1 MASKYFSEKTLI
13 SILKSKRFSLDLL
26 KQTLAYLTSEETRKK
41 NDKEFSDL
49 LESVKTGDTTAMR
62 FAIEKMA
69 SKLLHLNLDIRNVK
83 NVKLICDITLHSAR
97 EISIKVKFPTKSIIP
112 QSIEIPLKSNKV
124 LYKPKPEKQI
134 NKEYLDL
141 ITKLSLKTIHTVLV
155 TLPTVEKIYFCGYI
169 DTIHPMKG
177 YQYEACIISFVVDVD
192 EYDHIV
198 IENLGAEAILS
209 NFQLRF
215 RYDHNFEISETIPHI
230 HGKVNDVTS
239 LIDLDNINPL
249 VFEDLIKSLLN
260 KMGLIAET
268 TKASYDGGIDV
279 VAVSQNPITGG
290 RFVVQCKRYNK
301 VIPVDVIRD
310 LYGAMTHERASKGIL
325 ITTADFSTECIK
337 FAQGKPIELINRRLL
352 IQLLNEQGYKISEK
366 I

>member
-1 MASKYFSEKTLI
+1 MASKYFAEKTLI
-13 SILKSKRFSLDLL
+13 SILKSKVLSFDLL
-26 KQTLAYLTSEETRKK
+26 KQTLAYLTSKETRKK
-41 NDKEFSDL
+41 NDKEFTDL
-49 LESVKTGDTTAMR
+49 LENVKAGDIAAMR
-62 FAIEKMA
+62 LVIEKMA
-69 SKLLHLNLDIRNVK
+69 SKLLLLNLGIN
-83 NVKLICDITLHSAR
+83 NVKLICDITLYSAK
-97 EISIKVKFPTKSIIP
+97 EISIKVKFPAKSIIP
-112 QSIEIPLKSNKV
+112 GMIEVPLKSSKV
-124 LYKPKPEKQI
+124 ANKPKPEKQI

-177 YQYEACIISFVVDVD
+177 HQYEACIISFVVDVD
-192 EYDHIV
+192 EYDRIV
-198 IENLGAEAILS
+198 IENLSAEAVLS

-215 RYDHNFEISETIPHI
+215 RYDHNFEIPEIIPHI
-230 HGKVNDVTS
+230 HAKVTDVPS
-239 LIDLDNINPL
+239 LIDLDSINPL

-260 KMGLIAET
+260 KMGLVAET

-279 VAVSQNPITGG
+279 IAVSQNPITGG

-301 VIPVDVIRD
+301 TVPVDVIRD

-325 ITTADFSTECIK
+325 ITTADFSTECVK

-352 IQLLNEQGYKISEK
+352 TQLLNEQGYKISKK